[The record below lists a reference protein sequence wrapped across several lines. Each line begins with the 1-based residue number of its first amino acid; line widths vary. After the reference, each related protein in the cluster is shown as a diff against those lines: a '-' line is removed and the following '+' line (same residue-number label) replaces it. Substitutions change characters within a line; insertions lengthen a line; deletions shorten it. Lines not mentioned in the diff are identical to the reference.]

1 MEHNCTNTM
10 HKVAEV
16 VQSALSNPLMQ
27 IGQATADALLSR
39 GIKRVGLL
47 GTKYTMQQDFLKK
60 GIQERGIE
68 VLVPDAVDME
78 LINSVIFDE
87 LCIGKLL
94 PESKAKFL
102 AVVEKLRS
110 QGAEGV
116 ILGCTE
122 IGLLIGQSDTD
133 LPVFDTTA
141 IHAMAAVDFALA
153 H

>member
-1 MEHNCTNTM
+1 MTPDFFDLFYIGEG
-10 HKVAEV
+10 EV
-16 VQSALSNPLMQ
+16 VY
-27 IGQATADALLSR
+27 DALFDAYLENRKAGGSR
-39 GIKRVGLL
+39 
-47 GTKYTMQQDFLKK
+47 QDFLKK

-68 VLVPDAVDME
+68 VLVPDAADME
-78 LINSVIFDE
+78 MINSVIFDE
-87 LCIGKLL
+87 LCVGKLL

-110 QGAEGV
+110 QGTEGV

-133 LPVFDTTA
+133 LPVFDTTQ

-153 H
+153 D